1 MKPSTSDTQP
11 RALSRDRTPPQG
23 ARDPTRA
30 SATGDA
36 GTVAATHTSGS
47 KENRSTHP
55 PPRPS
60 RGRMRGTG
68 HGPPAEGPQLSAPV
82 PHAAPASHRRGHV
95 EPPTTLTSLREER
108 SAQQLLSSPGHW
120 GHQGHQGLQAVL
132 KQPEAPRV
140 SGTDSLGRRPVLESS
155 CLCGRGVGGRSTEQ
169 ARGLGPLSRRG
180 RSLTKPLSHTQTGP
194 RPRALQSTDPQWGS
208 WLGGWLEGRRQDT
221 LSLGG
226 LGLACGT
233 APEQDPP

>member
-1 MKPSTSDTQP
+1 MRSSSSPLGFASLPRRGRKPSRQPAQTSVMKPSTSDTQP
-11 RALSRDRTPPQG
+11 RALSRGRMPPQG
-23 ARDPTRA
+23 ARAPTRA

-36 GTVAATHTSGS
+36 GTVAATHTPGS

-60 RGRMRGTG
+60 RGRMWGIG

-120 GHQGHQGLQAVL
+120 GHRGRQGLQAVL
-132 KQPEAPRV
+132 KQP
-140 SGTDSLGRRPVLESS
+140 
-155 CLCGRGVGGRSTEQ
+155 RGS
-169 ARGLGPLSRRG
+169 
-180 RSLTKPLSHTQTGP
+180 
-194 RPRALQSTDPQWGS
+194 QSEW
-208 WLGGWLEGRRQDT
+208 R
-221 LSLGG
+221 
-226 LGLACGT
+226 
-233 APEQDPP
+233 